1 MIKDQCNSCKK
12 SSTANCE
19 QTIVFNNLPCEH
31 YVKRI
36 DLSKSNDKSSASV
49 TNPTQPSPVP
59 QPTDTNS
66 NANNDSFWKSLFSF
80 SGRNRRSTYWLTYI
94 CAYLLT
100 VSCTYLLFL
109 LADYLS
115 VDNMPDGVVVIF
127 MLLISIPFV
136 WIYLA
141 NMTKRCHDLGK
152 SGFFGLLMFIPLVGI
167 FIGIYLA
174 FFKGDLNDNEYGPS
188 PY

>member
-1 MIKDQCNSCKK
+1 MIKDQCNRCKK
-12 SSTANCE
+12 NGTVNCE
-19 QTIVFNNLPCEH
+19 QTIVFNSLPCEH

-36 DLSKSNDKSSASV
+36 DLSKSSDKSSASV

-80 SGRNRRSTYWLTYI
+80 SGRNRRSTYWLTDI
-94 CAYLLT
+94 CASLL
-100 VSCTYLLFL
+100 CLP
-109 LADYLS
+109 ANACED
-115 VDNMPDGVVVIF
+115 DMPNGVIIF
-127 MLLISIPFV
+127 TLLILIPAI
-136 WIYLA
+136 WIRLA
-141 NMTKRCHDLGK
+141 NITKRCHDLGK
-152 SGFFGLLMFIPLVGI
+152 SGYFGLLMLIPLVNI

-174 FFKGDLNDNEYGPS
+174 FFKGDFNDNEYGPS